1 MVASVRSMRQ
11 ELGREREPFEIHVIS
26 IDGYSVDGCRRLEE
40 LGVTDVIIGF
50 RDAYQPGPDTETLPV
65 KFDAIARFGDS
76 VIAGVR
82 G

>member
-1 MVASVRSMRQ
+1 
-11 ELGREREPFEIHVIS
+11 
-26 IDGYSVDGCRRLEE
+26 VDGCRRLEE